1 MTEDTTWLMQG
12 MPPAGDAVVGVH
24 NWSTYPHL
32 RWGFLHT
39 REVVPTARIER
50 GAGPVLELPREERD
64 LGGIAFDWAGG
75 RLTVDEVVRRGF
87 TDGFLVLHR
96 GRIVAEHYG
105 PGMTPNTTHLLQSV
119 SKSIAGTVVG
129 VEIGNGLLEPGTL
142 VTDVIDELR
151 GTSFE
156 GATLRDVLD
165 MRTGTAY
172 DETYDDPQADV
183 FLTEVLAGWRSYGT
197 EPPVENVY
205 RQIAMLHNA
214 RPHGERFDY
223 RSILTELLGW
233 ILERATGVRYPELVS
248 RDLWSQ
254 IGAEHDADI
263 TIRHGVTL
271 PDGGIC
277 VTLRDLARFALLHLR
292 DGQAHGRQVVPREWI
307 EDTRFG
313 DDAARAAFARSPDD
327 EASFPGGLYRNQWW
341 VIEPGVEYSG
351 LGIHGQFAY
360 VHVLADVV
368 CVKLSTWPTPL
379 DDDLGDST
387 LAAFR
392 AIATALAG

>member
-1 MTEDTTWLMQG
+1 VTEDTSWLMQG
-12 MPPAGDAVVGVH
+12 MPPTGDAVVGVH

-50 GAGPVLELPREERD
+50 GDGPVLDLPRDERD
-64 LGGIAFDWAGG
+64 IGGIAFEWNGE
-75 RLTVDEVVRRGF
+75 RMTVDDVSRDGF
-87 TDGFLVLHR
+87 TDGLLVLHR
-96 GRIVAEHYG
+96 GRLVAEHYG
-105 PGMTPNTTHLLQSV
+105 PGMTPRTTHLLQSV
-119 SKSIAGTVVG
+119 SKSIAGTVAG
-129 VEIGNGLLEPGTL
+129 VEIGNGVLTPDTQ
-142 VTDVIDELR
+142 VTDVLEELR

-156 GATLRDVLD
+156 GATVRDVLD

-172 DETYDDPQADV
+172 DETYDHPEADV
-183 FLTEVLAGWRSYGT
+183 FLTEVLAGWRPYPT
-197 EPPVENVY
+197 EPPVANVY
-205 RQIAMLHNA
+205 EQIAALGNA
-214 RPHGERFDY
+214 RPHGQLFDY

-233 ILERATGVRYPELVS
+233 MLERAAGLRYPELVS

-254 IGAEHDADI
+254 IGAEQDAEI

-307 EDTRFG
+307 MDTRDG
-313 DDAARAAFARSPDD
+313 DDAARAAFAPTED
-327 EASFPGGLYRNQWW
+327 EEWMPGGIYRNQWW
-341 VIEPGVEYSG
+341 VIQRGVEYTG

-360 VHVLADVV
+360 VHVPADVV

-379 DDDLGDST
+379 DDERSGST

-392 AIATALAG
+392 AVATALAG